1 MKMKGENT
9 MFFHKTKSSGVT
21 AEIRVKR
28 CYGCGAILQDQ
39 DPNEVGYIPKEKLE
53 SDQENLCERCYK
65 LRHYSK
71 YKASGDFTI
80 DYVTILSRA
89 KEENALVCYV
99 LNAFSLEGSF
109 LKGINKFLPER
120 FLVIVNK
127 RDLLPKDYS
136 DEYIIDRVKE
146 KMEKD
151 GNHPIDIILTSSGN
165 KRNNIDALV
174 SSIEKNRNGKSVYFV
189 GAYQVGKSSLINCLL
204 MGYTNSTEKMIT
216 TSPYPGTTLD
226 VISIPLDENSFLYDT
241 PGIYNS
247 SSIVSFVEPEIV
259 KYVLPRSEVK
269 PESYSSKEG
278 QSFLLSNLARI
289 DFVSGEKTTFTFYK
303 SNDLTLQRCKCNK
316 AESLF
321 DSICSNVNAEVRS
334 QKITSMSSMKKVTFH
349 ADGNDTARLV
359 INGLLFVEF
368 PQKGQT
374 IDCYVP
380 NPVDVSL
387 ESASVKK

>member
-1 MKMKGENT
+1 

-71 YKASGDFTI
+71 YRASGDFTI

-89 KEENALVCYV
+89 KEEKALVCYV

-109 LKGINKFLPER
+109 LKGINKFLPDH

-146 KMEKD
+146 RMEKD
-151 GNHPIDIILTSSGN
+151 GAKPIDIIITSSGN
-165 KRNNIDALV
+165 HRNNIDALIA
-174 SSIEKNRNGKSVYFV
+174 SIEKNRNGKSVYFV

-204 MGYTNSTEKMIT
+204 QGYTNSTEKMIT

-226 VISIPLDENSFLYDT
+226 VISIPLDDDSFLYDT

-247 SSIVSFVEPEIV
+247 SSIISFIEPEIV
-259 KYVLPRSEVK
+259 KYVLPRSEVR
-269 PESYSSKEG
+269 PETYASKEG
-278 QSFLLSNLARI
+278 QSFILSNLARI
-289 DFVSGEKTTFTFYK
+289 DFVSGDKTNFTFYK
-303 SNDLTLQRCKCNK
+303 SNDLTLQRCKTNK
-316 AESLF
+316 ADSLF
-321 DSICSNVNAEVRS
+321 DSIANNVNSEARS
-334 QKITSMSSMKKVTFH
+334 QKITSMKSLKKVTFH

-368 PQKGQT
+368 IQKGQT

-380 NPVDVSL
+380 QPVEVSL
-387 ESASVKK
+387 ESTSVKK

>member
-1 MKMKGENT
+1 

-71 YKASGDFTI
+71 YRASGDFTI

-109 LKGINKFLPER
+109 LKGINKFLPDH

-146 KMEKD
+146 RMEKD
-151 GNHPIDIILTSSGN
+151 GAKPIDIIITSSGN
-165 KRNNIDALV
+165 HRNNIDALIA
-174 SSIEKNRNGKSVYFV
+174 SIEKNRNGKSVYFV

-204 MGYTNSTEKMIT
+204 QGYTNSTEKMIT

-226 VISIPLDENSFLYDT
+226 VISIPLDDDSFLYDT

-247 SSIVSFVEPEIV
+247 SSIISFIEPEIV
-259 KYVLPRSEVK
+259 KYVLPRSEVR
-269 PESYSSKEG
+269 PETYASKEG
-278 QSFLLSNLARI
+278 QSFILSNLARI
-289 DFVSGEKTTFTFYK
+289 DFVSGDKTNFTFYK
-303 SNDLTLQRCKCNK
+303 SNDLTLQRCKTNK
-316 AESLF
+316 ADSLF
-321 DSICSNVNAEVRS
+321 DSIANNVNSEARS
-334 QKITSMSSMKKVTFH
+334 QKITSMKSLKKVTFH

-368 PQKGQT
+368 IQKGQT

-380 NPVDVSL
+380 QPVEVSL
-387 ESASVKK
+387 ESTSVKK

>member
-1 MKMKGENT
+1 

-71 YKASGDFTI
+71 YRASGDFTI

-109 LKGINKFLPER
+109 LKGINKFLPEH

-127 RDLLPKDYS
+127 RDLLPKGYS

-146 KMEKD
+146 RMEKD
-151 GNHPIDIILTSSGN
+151 GSKPIDIIITSSGN
-165 KRNNIDALV
+165 HRNNIDALI
-174 SSIEKNRNGKSVYFV
+174 SSIENNRNGKSVYFV

-204 MGYTNSTEKMIT
+204 MGYTNCTEKMIT

-226 VISIPLDENSFLYDT
+226 VISIPLDDDSFLYDT

-247 SSIVSFVEPEIV
+247 SSIISFIEPEIV

-269 PESYSSKEG
+269 PETYASKEG
-278 QSFLLSNLARI
+278 QSFIVSNLARI
-289 DFVSGEKTTFTFYK
+289 DFISGDKTNFTFYK
-303 SNDLTLQRCKCNK
+303 SNDLTLQRCKTNK
-316 AESLF
+316 ADSLF
-321 DSICSNVNAEVRS
+321 DSIANNVNSEARTAKV
-334 QKITSMSSMKKVTFH
+334 TSMKSLKKVTFH

-368 PQKGQT
+368 IQKGQT

-380 NPVDVSL
+380 EPVEVSL
-387 ESASVKK
+387 ESTSVKK

>member
-1 MKMKGENT
+1 

-71 YKASGDFTI
+71 YRASGDFTI

-109 LKGINKFLPER
+109 LKGINKFLPDH

-127 RDLLPKDYS
+127 RDLLPKGYS

-146 KMEKD
+146 RMEKD
-151 GNHPIDIILTSSGN
+151 GSKPIDIIITSSGN
-165 KRNNIDALV
+165 HRNNIDALI
-174 SSIEKNRNGKSVYFV
+174 SSIENNRNGKSVYFV

-204 MGYTNSTEKMIT
+204 MGYTNCTEKMIT

-226 VISIPLDENSFLYDT
+226 VISIPLDDDSFLYDT

-247 SSIVSFVEPEIV
+247 SSIISFIEPEIV

-269 PESYSSKEG
+269 PETYASKEG
-278 QSFLLSNLARI
+278 QSFIVSNLARI
-289 DFVSGEKTTFTFYK
+289 DFISGDKTNFTFYK
-303 SNDLTLQRCKCNK
+303 SNDLTLQRCKTNK
-316 AESLF
+316 ADSLF
-321 DSICSNVNAEVRS
+321 DSIANNVNSEARTAKV
-334 QKITSMSSMKKVTFH
+334 TSMKSLKKVTFH

-368 PQKGQT
+368 IQKGQT

-380 NPVDVSL
+380 EPVEVSL
-387 ESASVKK
+387 ESTSVKK

>member
-1 MKMKGENT
+1 

-71 YKASGDFTI
+71 YRASGDFTI

-109 LKGINKFLPER
+109 LKGINKFLPEH

-127 RDLLPKDYS
+127 RDLLPKGYS

-146 KMEKD
+146 RMEKD
-151 GNHPIDIILTSSGN
+151 GSKPIDIIITSSGN
-165 KRNNIDALV
+165 HRNNIDGLI
-174 SSIEKNRNGKSVYFV
+174 SSIENNRNGKSVYFV

-204 MGYTNSTEKMIT
+204 MGYTNCTEKMIT

-226 VISIPLDENSFLYDT
+226 VISIPLDDDSFLYDT

-247 SSIVSFVEPEIV
+247 SSIISFIEPEIV

-269 PESYSSKEG
+269 PETYASKEG
-278 QSFLLSNLARI
+278 QSFIVSNLARI
-289 DFVSGEKTTFTFYK
+289 DFISGDKTNFTFYK
-303 SNDLTLQRCKCNK
+303 SNDLTLQRCKTNK
-316 AESLF
+316 ADSLF
-321 DSICSNVNAEVRS
+321 DSIANNVNSEARTAKV
-334 QKITSMSSMKKVTFH
+334 TSMKSLKKVTFH

-368 PQKGQT
+368 IQKGQT

-380 NPVDVSL
+380 EPVEVSL
-387 ESASVKK
+387 ESTSVKK

>member
-1 MKMKGENT
+1 

-71 YKASGDFTI
+71 YRASGDFTI

-109 LKGINKFLPER
+109 LKGINKFLPEH

-127 RDLLPKDYS
+127 RDLLPKGYS

-146 KMEKD
+146 RMEKD
-151 GNHPIDIILTSSGN
+151 GSKPIDIIITSSGN
-165 KRNNIDALV
+165 HRNNIDALI
-174 SSIEKNRNGKSVYFV
+174 SSIENNRNGKSVYFV

-204 MGYTNSTEKMIT
+204 MGYTNCTEKMIT

-226 VISIPLDENSFLYDT
+226 VISIPLDDDSFLYDT

-247 SSIVSFVEPEIV
+247 SSIISFIEPEIV
-259 KYVLPRSEVK
+259 KYVLPRSEVR
-269 PESYSSKEG
+269 PETYASKEG
-278 QSFLLSNLARI
+278 QSFIVSNLARI
-289 DFVSGEKTTFTFYK
+289 DFISGDKTNFTFYK
-303 SNDLTLQRCKCNK
+303 SNDLTLQRCKTNK
-316 AESLF
+316 ADSLF
-321 DSICSNVNAEVRS
+321 DSIANNVNSEARTAKV
-334 QKITSMSSMKKVTFH
+334 TSMKSLKKVTFH

-368 PQKGQT
+368 IQKGQT

-380 NPVDVSL
+380 EPVEVSL
-387 ESASVKK
+387 ESTSVKK

>member
-1 MKMKGENT
+1 

-53 SDQENLCERCYK
+53 SGQENLCERCYK

-71 YKASGDFTI
+71 YRASGDFTI

-109 LKGINKFLPER
+109 LKGINKFLPEH

-146 KMEKD
+146 RMEKD
-151 GNHPIDIILTSSGN
+151 GSRPIDIIITSSGN
-165 KRNNIDALV
+165 HRNNIDALI

-204 MGYTNSTEKMIT
+204 MGYTNCTEKMIT

-226 VISIPLDENSFLYDT
+226 VISIPLDDDSFLYDT

-247 SSIVSFVEPEIV
+247 SSIISFIEPEIV
-259 KYVLPRSEVK
+259 KYVLPRSEVR
-269 PESYSSKEG
+269 PETYASKEG
-278 QSFLLSNLARI
+278 QSFILSNLARI
-289 DFVSGEKTTFTFYK
+289 DFISGDKTNFTFYK
-303 SNDLTLQRCKCNK
+303 SNDLTLQRCKTNK
-316 AESLF
+316 ADSLF
-321 DSICSNVNAEVRS
+321 DSIANNVNSEARTAKV
-334 QKITSMSSMKKVTFH
+334 TSMKSLKKVTFH

-368 PQKGQT
+368 IQKGQT
-374 IDCYVP
+374 IDSYVP
-380 NPVDVSL
+380 EPVEVSL
-387 ESASVKK
+387 ESTSVKK

>member
-1 MKMKGENT
+1 

-71 YKASGDFTI
+71 YRASGDFTI

-109 LKGINKFLPER
+109 LKGINKFLPEH

-127 RDLLPKDYS
+127 RDLLPKGYS

-146 KMEKD
+146 RMEKD
-151 GNHPIDIILTSSGN
+151 GSKPIDIIITSSGN
-165 KRNNIDALV
+165 HRNNIDALI
-174 SSIEKNRNGKSVYFV
+174 SSIENNRNGKSVYFV

-204 MGYTNSTEKMIT
+204 MGYTNCTEKMIT

-226 VISIPLDENSFLYDT
+226 VISIPLDDDSFLYDT

-247 SSIVSFVEPEIV
+247 SSIISFIEPEIV
-259 KYVLPRSEVK
+259 KYVLPRSEVR
-269 PESYSSKEG
+269 PETYASKEG
-278 QSFLLSNLARI
+278 QSFLVSNLARI
-289 DFVSGEKTTFTFYK
+289 DFISGDKTNFTFYK
-303 SNDLTLQRCKCNK
+303 SNDLTLQRCKTNK
-316 AESLF
+316 ADSLF
-321 DSICSNVNAEVRS
+321 DSIANNVNSEARTAKV
-334 QKITSMSSMKKVTFH
+334 TSMKSLKKVTFH

-368 PQKGQT
+368 IQKGQT

-380 NPVDVSL
+380 EPVEVSL
-387 ESASVKK
+387 ESTSVKK

>member
-1 MKMKGENT
+1 

-53 SDQENLCERCYK
+53 SGQENLCERCYK

-71 YKASGDFTI
+71 YRASGDFTI

-109 LKGINKFLPER
+109 LKGINKFLPEH

-146 KMEKD
+146 RMEKD
-151 GNHPIDIILTSSGN
+151 GSRPIDIIITSSGN
-165 KRNNIDALV
+165 HRNNIDALI

-204 MGYTNSTEKMIT
+204 MGYTNCTEKMIT

-226 VISIPLDENSFLYDT
+226 VISIPLDDDSFLYDT

-247 SSIVSFVEPEIV
+247 SSIISFIEPEIV
-259 KYVLPRSEVK
+259 KYVLPRSEVR
-269 PESYSSKEG
+269 PETYASKEG
-278 QSFLLSNLARI
+278 QSFILSNLARI
-289 DFVSGEKTTFTFYK
+289 DFISGDKTNFTFYK
-303 SNDLTLQRCKCNK
+303 SNDLTLQRCKTNK
-316 AESLF
+316 ADSLF
-321 DSICSNVNAEVRS
+321 DSIANNVNSEARTAKV
-334 QKITSMSSMKKVTFH
+334 TSMKSLKKVTFH
-349 ADGNDTARLV
+349 ADGNDNARLV

-368 PQKGQT
+368 IQKGQT

-380 NPVDVSL
+380 EPVEVSL
-387 ESASVKK
+387 ESTSVKK

>member
-1 MKMKGENT
+1 

-71 YKASGDFTI
+71 YRASGDFTI

-89 KEENALVCYV
+89 KEEKALVCYV

-109 LKGINKFLPER
+109 LKGINKFLPDH

-146 KMEKD
+146 RMEKD
-151 GNHPIDIILTSSGN
+151 GAKPIDIIITSSGN
-165 KRNNIDALV
+165 HRNNIDALIA
-174 SSIEKNRNGKSVYFV
+174 SIEKNRNGKSVYFV

-204 MGYTNSTEKMIT
+204 QGYTNSTEKMIT

-226 VISIPLDENSFLYDT
+226 VISIPLDDDSFLYDT

-247 SSIVSFVEPEIV
+247 SSIISFIEPEIV
-259 KYVLPRSEVK
+259 KYVLPRSEVR
-269 PESYSSKEG
+269 PETYASKEG
-278 QSFLLSNLARI
+278 QSFILSNLARI
-289 DFVSGEKTTFTFYK
+289 DFVSGDKTNFTFYK
-303 SNDLTLQRCKCNK
+303 SNDLTLQRCKTNK
-316 AESLF
+316 ADSLF
-321 DSICSNVNAEVRS
+321 DSIANNVNSEARS
-334 QKITSMSSMKKVTFH
+334 QKITSMKSLKKVTFH
-349 ADGNDTARLV
+349 SDGNDTARLV

-368 PQKGQT
+368 IQKGQT

-380 NPVDVSL
+380 QPVEVSL
-387 ESASVKK
+387 ESTSVKK

>member
-1 MKMKGENT
+1 

-71 YKASGDFTI
+71 YRASGDFTI

-89 KEENALVCYV
+89 KEEKALVCYV

-109 LKGINKFLPER
+109 LKGINKFLPDH

-146 KMEKD
+146 RMEKD
-151 GNHPIDIILTSSGN
+151 GAKPIDIIITSSGN
-165 KRNNIDALV
+165 HRNNIDALIA
-174 SSIEKNRNGKSVYFV
+174 SIEKNRNGKSVYFV

-204 MGYTNSTEKMIT
+204 QGYTNSTEKMIT

-226 VISIPLDENSFLYDT
+226 VISIPLDDDSFLYDT

-247 SSIVSFVEPEIV
+247 SSIISFIEPEIV
-259 KYVLPRSEVK
+259 KYVLPRSEVR
-269 PESYSSKEG
+269 PETYASKEG
-278 QSFLLSNLARI
+278 QSFILSNLARI
-289 DFVSGEKTTFTFYK
+289 DFVSGDKTNFTFYK
-303 SNDLTLQRCKCNK
+303 SNDLTLQRCKTNK
-316 AESLF
+316 ADSLF
-321 DSICSNVNAEVRS
+321 DSIANNANSEARS
-334 QKITSMSSMKKVTFH
+334 QKITSMKSLKKVTFH

-368 PQKGQT
+368 IQKGQT

-380 NPVDVSL
+380 QPVEVSL
-387 ESASVKK
+387 ESTSVKK

>member
-1 MKMKGENT
+1 

-71 YKASGDFTI
+71 YRASGDFTI

-109 LKGINKFLPER
+109 LKGINKFLPDH

-146 KMEKD
+146 RMEKD
-151 GNHPIDIILTSSGN
+151 GAKPIDIIITSSGN
-165 KRNNIDALV
+165 YRNNIDALIA
-174 SSIEKNRNGKSVYFV
+174 SIEKNRNGKSVYFV

-204 MGYTNSTEKMIT
+204 QGYTNSTEKMIT

-226 VISIPLDENSFLYDT
+226 VISIPLDDDSFLYDT

-247 SSIVSFVEPEIV
+247 SSIISFIEPEIV
-259 KYVLPRSEVK
+259 KYVLPRSEVR
-269 PESYSSKEG
+269 PETYASKEG
-278 QSFLLSNLARI
+278 QSFILSNLARI
-289 DFVSGEKTTFTFYK
+289 DFVSGDKTNFTFYK
-303 SNDLTLQRCKCNK
+303 SNDLTLQRCKTNK
-316 AESLF
+316 ADSLF
-321 DSICSNVNAEVRS
+321 DSIANNVNSEARS
-334 QKITSMSSMKKVTFH
+334 QKITSMKSLKKVTFH
-349 ADGNDTARLV
+349 SDGNDTARLV

-368 PQKGQT
+368 IQKGQT

-380 NPVDVSL
+380 QPVEVSL
-387 ESASVKK
+387 ESTSVKK

>member
-1 MKMKGENT
+1 

-71 YKASGDFTI
+71 YRASGDFTI

-109 LKGINKFLPER
+109 LKGINKFLPEH

-127 RDLLPKDYS
+127 RDLLPKGYS

-146 KMEKD
+146 RMEKD
-151 GNHPIDIILTSSGN
+151 GSKPIDIIITSSGN
-165 KRNNIDALV
+165 HRNNIDALI
-174 SSIEKNRNGKSVYFV
+174 SSIENNRNGKSVYFV

-204 MGYTNSTEKMIT
+204 MGYTNCTEKMIT

-226 VISIPLDENSFLYDT
+226 VISIPLDDDSFLYDT

-247 SSIVSFVEPEIV
+247 SSIISFIEPEIV
-259 KYVLPRSEVK
+259 KYVLPRSEVR
-269 PESYSSKEG
+269 PETYASKEG
-278 QSFLLSNLARI
+278 QSFIVSNLARI
-289 DFVSGEKTTFTFYK
+289 DFISGDKTNFTFYK
-303 SNDLTLQRCKCNK
+303 SNDLTLQRCKTNK
-316 AESLF
+316 ADSLF
-321 DSICSNVNAEVRS
+321 DSIANNVNSEARTAKV
-334 QKITSMSSMKKVTFH
+334 TSMKSLKKVTFH
-349 ADGNDTARLV
+349 ADGIDTARLV

-368 PQKGQT
+368 IQKGQT

-380 NPVDVSL
+380 EPVEVSL
-387 ESASVKK
+387 ESTSVKK